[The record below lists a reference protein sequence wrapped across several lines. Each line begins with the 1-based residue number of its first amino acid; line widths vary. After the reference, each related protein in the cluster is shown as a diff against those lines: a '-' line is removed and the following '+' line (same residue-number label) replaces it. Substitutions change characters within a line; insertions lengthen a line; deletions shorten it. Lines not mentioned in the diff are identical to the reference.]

1 MTTVLETRNLRKE
14 FGELIAVDDVNIT
27 VDSTKISSIIG
38 PNGAGKTTFYNLLS
52 GHLVPTDGEAKFLPR
67 GGSEMET
74 ITGLAPY
81 EISRLGLARGYQI
94 TNLFDSLSVF
104 ENICVARVSL
114 QRRNLDIRTRV
125 DNDEGLH
132 ESVWEII
139 ELVGLVEN
147 AEETTENLSH
157 GDKRKVEIAIAL
169 ATDPSILLLD
179 EPTAGMTLEE
189 TKRIVALISELD
201 ENTDTTFMLTEHDM
215 QVVFDISDHIIVLHK
230 GQVIFEGEPEDARHD
245 DSVVEAYLG
254 SEVA

>member
-1 MTTVLETRNLRKE
+1 MTTVLETQNLRKE
-14 FGELIAVDDVNIT
+14 FGELVAVDSVSIS
-27 VDSTKISSIIG
+27 VDSTKITSIIG

-52 GHLVPTDGEAKFLPR
+52 GQLVPTEGQAKLLPR
-67 GGSEMET
+67 DGSELVT
-74 ITGLAPY
+74 ITGMAPY

-104 ENICVARVSL
+104 ENICVARISL
-114 QRRNLDIRTRV
+114 KQRDLDIRTSL
-125 DNDEGLH
+125 DEDEELH

-139 ELVGLVEN
+139 ELVGLDDN
-147 AEETTENLSH
+147 AEETSENLSH
-157 GDKRKVEIAIAL
+157 GDKRKVEIALAL

-189 TKRIVALISELD
+189 TNRIVNLIRELD
-201 ENTDTTFMLTEHDM
+201 ANTDTTFMLTEHDM
-215 QVVFDISDHIIVLHK
+215 EVVFDISDHIIVLHK
-230 GQVIFEGEPEDARHD
+230 GRVIFEGEAEEARLD